1 MSECIVRRLNGA
13 DAADLKDCFVRCYG
27 DTYPADVFYDVD
39 ALRNRI
45 DRGQLKSVI
54 AVADGVVAGHTGLT
68 VRYADSRAVEAGNTV
83 VDPAFRGQGLLRKLG
98 VALHQLCEELSY
110 VGYLHY
116 PTTAHE
122 IMQKAAVSGTGRETG
137 IMLGYVPSETTYED
151 VESVPTGRLAT
162 TVVYQPISEA
172 PSRDIIVP
180 DRYADLIEGF
190 ASELSLVRHL
200 SSETASDT
208 VQQTY
213 VQDVLDKR
221 RSLRHV
227 AITVVGNDFPDLM
240 DQIVKDPGADI
251 VHVDF
256 ALDDPRVDEAVDLL
270 FGRGFKFCAWL
281 PEFRHTDVLRMQF
294 IHDPKPETF
303 EPALATQRAKA
314 ILDVITS

>member
-1 MSECIVRRLNGA
+1 MTESIVRRLKGA

-39 ALRNRI
+39 ALRDRI
-45 DRGQLKSVI
+45 DRGQLRSVI

-68 VRYADSRAVEAGNTV
+68 VRYAESRAVEAGNTV

-98 VALHQLCEELSY
+98 AALHQLCEDLSY

-137 IMLGYVPSETTYED
+137 IMLGYVPSETTYEN

-172 PSRDIIVP
+172 PPRDIIVP
-180 DRYADLIEGF
+180 GRYADLIEDF
-190 ASELSLVRHL
+190 ASELGLVRHF
-200 SSETASDT
+200 SSAIVSDT
-208 VQQTY
+208 VQQTKI
-213 VQDVLDKR
+213 QDVLDNR

-227 AITVVGNDFPDLM
+227 ATTNVGDDFSELLDR
-240 DQIVKDPGADI
+240 IVSDPCADI

-256 ALDDPRVDEAVDLL
+256 ALDDPRVDEGVDLS
-270 FGRGFKFCAWL
+270 FKRGFKFCAWL
-281 PEFRHTDVLRMQF
+281 PEFRHTDVLRMQL
-294 IHDPKPETF
+294 IHDPTPEIF
-303 EPALATQRAKA
+303 EPVLATQRAKA
-314 ILDVITS
+314 ILEVIKS